1 MFRSE
6 VSRRC
11 EHFTIVR
18 SRLPGIFFVPFVCS
32 DSKSTIEEQ
41 TKHLYQELEKAH
53 AELALLTSGKG
64 DGHVSIGSHGSGSG
78 SGSGNGKREGESEA
92 YRTPTQRLLSM
103 GLFEEVNSEHRTVPV
118 SNSGEGV
125 LSTTYRGL
133 IGAAEGAP
141 DSGSRKAVSFSHIEA
156 SCGGQVCA
164 HEP

>member
-1 MFRSE
+1 MFLF
-6 VSRRC
+6 VS
-11 EHFTIVR
+11 
-18 SRLPGIFFVPFVCS
+18 S

-41 TKHLYQELEKAH
+41 TKHLHQELEKAH
-53 AELALLTSGKG
+53 VELALLTSGKG

-78 SGSGNGKREGESEA
+78 SGNGRREGESEA

-118 SNSGEGV
+118 SNGGEGV

-141 DSGSRKAVSFSHIEA
+141 DSGSRKAVSFKHTEA

>member
-1 MFRSE
+1 MNTLRSCAP
-6 VSRRC
+6 VC
-11 EHFTIVR
+11 
-18 SRLPGIFFVPFVCS
+18 PGFFCFFFVSS

-41 TKHLYQELEKAH
+41 TKHLHQELEKAH

-64 DGHVSIGSHGSGSG
+64 DGHVSIGSQGSG
-78 SGSGNGKREGESEA
+78 SGSGNGRREGESEA

-118 SNSGEGV
+118 SNGGEGV
-125 LSTTYRGL
+125 LPMTYRGL

-141 DSGSRKAVSFSHIEA
+141 DSGSRKAVSFNDIEA

>member
-1 MFRSE
+1 MFRSG
-6 VSRRC
+6 VRRRC

-18 SRLPGIFFVPFVCS
+18 SRLPGIFFVPFVS
-32 DSKSTIEEQ
+32 SESKSTIEEQ

-78 SGSGNGKREGESEA
+78 NGKPEGESEA

-141 DSGSRKAVSFSHIEA
+141 DSGSRKAASFNHIEA